1 MKIIDS
7 FKLLLIFGSLL
18 TALPVH
24 ANKEALAKAKYMLR
38 QMNAELNQLKVTNK
52 KILAEKTQLESDNKY
67 LQKKHDKLSSKSAKN
82 KTAMKGKFA
91 DLKQVYKDEVLA
103 HKETRQELNAITAE
117 KNKMLDITTQQ
128 TQKIYLCVANNKK
141 LFEINQLALTQ
152 YEEKGV
158 WDSLTQGEPFSQ
170 LTQVEIE
177 NLIDD
182 TQYKM
187 DELRVEAGM

>member
-7 FKLLLIFGSLL
+7 FKLFLILGSLL

-24 ANKEALAKAKYMLR
+24 ANKEALAKAQYMLR

-52 KILAEKTQLESDNKY
+52 KILAEKTQLESDNKA

-82 KTAMKGKFA
+82 KMAMKGKFA

-103 HKETRQELNAITAE
+103 HKEARQELNAMTVE
-117 KNKMLDITTQQ
+117 KNKIFEIATQQ
-128 TQKIYLCVANNKK
+128 TQKIDLCVGNNKK
-141 LFEINQLALTQ
+141 LFEINQFALTQ

-158 WDSLTQGEPFSQ
+158 WDSLTQGEPFSK

-177 NLIDD
+177 NMIDD
-182 TQYKM
+182 MQYNM
-187 DELRVEAGM
+187 DELRVEADM